1 MSAVEKDF
9 DRLALLDSDGWTH
22 NNHYHRFLLRQI
34 PENCDVAMEIGC
46 GTGAFARCLGQC
58 ARRVVAVDL
67 SSEMIRVAR
76 ARSPD
81 KSNIEFRLA
90 DITSQ
95 DLPSEH
101 FDCIAIIATL
111 HHLPLRDMLLNMK
124 AALKPGGVLLV
135 LDLFEP
141 SDVTTPEGVLDFV
154 LNVVAMGA
162 SAILRIIHNGRLLPA
177 REVRAAW
184 AEHGKSD
191 SYLTMSEVRDVCA
204 DILPV
209 ARIRKHLFW
218 RYSITWQKL
227 PDGPL
232 SD

>member
-1 MSAVEKDF
+1 MRAAATMSSSFGCLRRWNVPKRSEHACWLTRLNPKRPMSAVEKDF
-9 DRLALLDSDGWTH
+9 DRLALLDSDGWAH

-141 SDVTTPEGVLDFV
+141 EKNLLNPEGLLDAF
-154 LNVVAMGA
+154 LNALA
-162 SAILRIIHNGRLLPA
+162 
-177 REVRAAW
+177 
-184 AEHGKSD
+184 
-191 SYLTMSEVRDVCA
+191 LTA
-204 DILPV
+204 
-209 ARIRKHLFW
+209 
-218 RYSITWQKL
+218 
-227 PDGPL
+227 
-232 SD
+232 